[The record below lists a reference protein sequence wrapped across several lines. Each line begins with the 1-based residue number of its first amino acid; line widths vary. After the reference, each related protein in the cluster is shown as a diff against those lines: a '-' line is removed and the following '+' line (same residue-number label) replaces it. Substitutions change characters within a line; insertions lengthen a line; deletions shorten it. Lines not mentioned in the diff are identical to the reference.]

1 MTDDFLHHPLTEED
15 KALIL
20 EFREVI
26 NKISNTINKL
36 PQKIKDHLESEVDN
50 FNKESKCLDD
60 AIISFNN
67 K

>member
-1 MTDDFLHHPLTEED
+1 MTNNLSHSALTEED

-26 NKISNTINKL
+26 NKISNTINRL
-36 PQKIKDHLESEVDN
+36 PQRIKDHLENEVNN

-60 AIISFNN
+60 AIISFSN